1 MSFHSGRVS
10 YCRFMVVGDAP
21 LSVDET
27 ALATLK
33 DHAFAASEIGSP
45 DQVEAGFITG
55 AHLYDTQFTYE
66 TNAYGN
72 PPGSL
77 LLFALRLDTHQV
89 PGEVKQAYRAIE
101 EQAVAKENPSG
112 FASRAQK
119 RDAMDVVERKLH
131 EEISQGRYRKSKS
144 IPVMWDLAAK
154 QLYLGATSN
163 VAIEQISKLMS
174 FAFAVDLRLM
184 TAGTFAEDVFAGNK
198 RDFEDLSPSQF
209 TAPPKDAREA
219 GEEDE
224 GELPQDIS
232 VPVTPWV
239 HASVSTRDF
248 LGNELFIWLWS
259 KLESGE
265 NIINIPALADG
276 KKTGK
281 KIRLAVVID
290 RSLDMDCAWD
300 ATGKQSLRGPKPTH
314 LPEAGEALAAGK
326 WPRKLGL
333 ILADADD
340 ETQWELSLQG
350 DKWLVSGAAL
360 PKVEEATSPREI
372 TDMRLQSTLRL
383 SAVIDG
389 LYLTFLDERMSSS
402 WPTKRDGIREWI
414 KARRKKRSSGG

>member
-10 YCRFMVVGDAP
+10 FCRFAVIGDAP

-27 ALATLK
+27 ALGTLK
-33 DHAFAASEIGSP
+33 DHAFSASEIGSP

-55 AHLYDTQFTYE
+55 AHLYDTQFSYE

-101 EQAVAKENPSG
+101 EQAASAENPSG

-119 RDAMDVVERKLH
+119 RDAMDAVERKLH
-131 EEISQGRYRKSKS
+131 DEIAEGKYRKSKS
-144 IPVMWDLAAK
+144 IPVLWDLAGK

-163 VAIEQISKLMS
+163 VAMEEIAKLMTT
-174 FAFAVDLRLM
+174 AFAVELRLL
-184 TAGTFAEDVFAGNK
+184 TAGAMAEDVYGANK
-198 RDFEDLSPSQF
+198 RDFEDLQPTAF
-209 TAPPKDAREA
+209 TPPPKDAREA
-219 GEEDE
+219 LEGEE
-224 GELPQDIS
+224 GEVSQDIA
-232 VPVTPWV
+232 VPLTPWV
-239 HASVSTRDF
+239 HASGSTRDF
-248 LGNELFIWLWS
+248 LGNEMLIWLWWMIEQGTNIIS
-259 KLESGE
+259 VPTLSSGE
-265 NIINIPALADG
+265 
-276 KKTGK
+276 KTGK
-281 KIRLAVVID
+281 KTRLAVVMD
-290 RSLDMDCAWD
+290 RTLDMDCAWE

-314 LPEAGEALAAGK
+314 LPEAGEALASGK
-326 WPRKLGL
+326 WPRKAGL

-350 DKWLVSGAAL
+350 DKFMISGAAL

-383 SAVIDG
+383 ASVVDG
-389 LYLTFLDERMSSS
+389 LFLAFLEERMKKS
-402 WPTKRDGIREWI
+402 WGTQRETMREWI
-414 KARRKKRSSGG
+414 KARKRKK

>member
-10 YCRFMVVGDAP
+10 FCRFAVVGDAP

-55 AHLYDTQFTYE
+55 AHLYDTQFSYE
-66 TNAYGN
+66 SNAYGN

-101 EQAVAKENPSG
+101 EQAVAAGNPSG

-119 RDAMDVVERKLH
+119 RDAMDMVDRKLH
-131 EEISQGRYRKSKS
+131 DEIAEGKYRKSKS
-144 IPVMWDLAAK
+144 IPVLWDLASK

-174 FAFAVDLRLM
+174 FAFAVDLRLL
-184 TAGTFAEDVFAGNK
+184 TAGTFAEDVYAGNK

-219 GEEDE
+219 GEGEE
-224 GELPQDIS
+224 GDLPKDIA
-232 VPVTPWV
+232 VPLTPWV

-248 LGNELFIWLWS
+248 LGNELLIWLWW

-265 NIINIPALADG
+265 NVISIPALSEG

-281 KIRLAVVID
+281 QHRLAVVID

-326 WPRKLGL
+326 WPRKVGV

-340 ETQWELSLQG
+340 EAQWELSLQG

-372 TDMRLQSTLRL
+372 TDLRLQSTLRL
-383 SAVIDG
+383 AAMIDG
-389 LYLTFLDERMSSS
+389 LYLTFLAERMDNT
-402 WPTKRDGIREWI
+402 WPTKRETIREWI
-414 KARRKKRSSGG
+414 KTRRKKRTSQS